1 MGIRREPTR
10 LNKRAVRE
18 PLGHSSARRTEVSG
32 GFPWAYVLAFLL
44 GTALVLVAFWYHIN
58 NQRQDTVANWKARVS
73 TIADDRARLVA
84 NWLNARRAD
93 AEVLASFPS
102 VRGLLAG
109 SGRGDDSVSPILN
122 RVASAYGYAAITVY
136 DAQARPLA
144 RSNAPADL
152 GAENPDLISTVTRTR
167 QVKID
172 LSGEKVDRRM
182 LTIAVPVFSD
192 GAPGRGEP
200 ATTKPVLGVVSLRM
214 KPESGLFPLLTDE
227 TVPTQTGET
236 LLFRLDSTEPSYL
249 SPLRHPAA
257 GWAAMSRS
265 LETLRDLAKRAQ
277 EGRDTFGEIT
287 DYRAVSTFAAT
298 RYIAPAGWGL
308 VLKVDRDEALTSF
321 HEQGQLA
328 GALAAFVALAWL
340 GFLIGLYRQQQ
351 RAHLLKAQMRQERAI
366 FNLKGYAEK
375 IVASVPSGLLLLSS
389 EMRVLSANR
398 SFFES
403 FQLHQDDVVGR
414 DLTDVVRAE
423 GLVRRAREVVQT
435 GAPQHDI
442 LFDLVVSARQ
452 ETRPVRITMTAIRM
466 AEEEPARLLLIIEDL
481 TEEERL
487 QSAHQAS
494 EQRFRDLVQGVDA
507 IVWEADAA
515 SLKFSFVSQRAE
527 GILGYPVDRWL
538 RERDFW
544 ITRIHPDDRERCMT
558 ICRDAVANAKDHEF
572 EYRSVAA
579 DGREVWLRDI
589 VQVVPDADGHAA
601 QLRGLTVDLTELKRS
616 EEALR
621 QSEEQLRQAQKM
633 DAVGKLAG
641 GIAHDFN
648 NLLMVIRGDSDLILR
663 RLPQAHPLRQNAEG
677 IREAADQA
685 ATLTRQLL
693 AFSRKQVVAP
703 QVLDINTI
711 VGGIHKML
719 QRLIGE
725 TINLVTV
732 TAPDLGPVK
741 ADPGQVEQM
750 ILNLAVNARDAMP
763 DGGRLTLRTANAELD
778 EATARRRGGAKPGQY
793 VMLEVSDTGVG
804 MDPDTKSR
812 IFEPFFTTKDHGKGT
827 GLGLSTVYGIVNQSG
842 GHVWVESEP
851 GRGTTFRV
859 YLPRIEAAAA
869 VAPSPVPMDIPAPV
883 PMRRREDLAA
893 QRQREQTPMAA
904 APAPPAAP
912 APTRRWVEIT
922 PPPPPQPPVEVPAAP
937 AAAVPAAVEVP
948 VPDLVDDGPKTARGE
963 TILLVEDA
971 QRVRA
976 VVREI
981 LEMNGYAVLEARHG
995 AEAIEISSRHQGPIH
1010 LMVTDVVMPQMSGR
1024 ELAQRLA
1031 PLRPDMRVLYMSGY
1045 TDDAIV
1051 RHGVLGAGMAFLSKP
1066 FTPDALAIKVREVLD
1081 ATRAGGGNGI
1091 PGTVRTEAVPRL
1103 ADRPENLGS
1112 RPSRV

>member
-1 MGIRREPTR
+1 MSSRREPTR
-10 LNKRAVRE
+10 STTRAGRD
-18 PLGHSSARRTEVSG
+18 PLGHPSARRLDPPSSI
-32 GFPWAYVLAFLL
+32 PWAYFLAFLV
-44 GTALVLVAFWYHIN
+44 GTALVLVAIWYHID
-58 NQRQDTVANWKARVS
+58 NQRRETVANWKGRVS
-73 TIADDRARLVA
+73 TIADDRSRLVA

-93 AEVLASFPS
+93 AEVLAGFPS
-102 VRGLLAG
+102 VRALL
-109 SGRGDDSVSPILN
+109 SGPSRGDDSVIQVLN
-122 RVASAYGYAAITVY
+122 RVASAYGYTAITIY
-136 DAQARPLA
+136 DGQGRWVA
-144 RSNAPADL
+144 RSNGAADL
-152 GAENPDLISTVTRTR
+152 APENPELIAAVARGR
-167 QVKID
+167 QFKID
-172 LSGEKVDRRM
+172 LSGEKTGRRV
-182 LTIAVPVFSD
+182 LTIAVPIFAD
-192 GAPGRGEP
+192 GAPGRGE
-200 ATTKPVLGVVSLRM
+200 AAANRPVLGVVSLRM
-214 KPESGLFPLLTDE
+214 KPETELFPLLTDE

-236 LLFRLDSTEPSYL
+236 LLFRLDGTEPTYL
-249 SPLRHPAA
+249 SPLRHTPA

-265 LETLRDLAKRAQ
+265 LETLRDLAKGAQ
-277 EGRDTFGEIT
+277 AGKDTFVELT
-287 DYRAVSTFAAT
+287 DYRAVPTFAAI
-298 RYIAPAGWGL
+298 RSVPPAGWGL
-308 VLKVDRDEALTSF
+308 VLKIDRDEALKGF
-321 HEQGQLA
+321 HQAGQLA
-328 GALAAFVALAWL
+328 GAAAAFLLLALAGL
-340 GFLIGLYRQQQ
+340 LISLYRQQQ

-375 IVASVPSGLLLLSS
+375 IVASVPSGLLVLSA
-389 EMRVLSANR
+389 EMRILSANR

-403 FQLHQDDVVGR
+403 FQLHQDDVIGR
-414 DLTDVVRAE
+414 DLQEVVRAE
-423 GLVRRAREVVQT
+423 GLTRRAREVLQT
-435 GAPQHDI
+435 GAPQHDV
-442 LFDLVVSARQ
+442 LFDLYVNARQ
-452 ETRPVRITMTAIRM
+452 ETRPVRITMTGIRM
-466 AEEEPARLLLIIEDL
+466 AEEEPARLLLIVEDL

-487 QSAHQAS
+487 QAAHQAS
-494 EQRFRDLVQGVDA
+494 EQRFRDLVQGLDA

-515 SLKFSFVSQRAE
+515 TLKFSFVSQRAE
-527 GILGYPVDRWL
+527 TILGYGVDRWL

-544 ITRIHPDDRERCMT
+544 VTRIHPDDRERCMK
-558 ICRDAVANAKDHEF
+558 ICREAVAKATDHEF
-572 EYRSVAA
+572 EYRSIVA
-579 DGREVWLRDI
+579 DGREIWLRDI
-589 VQVVPDADGHAA
+589 VHVVTDSDGRPA
-601 QLRGLTVDLTELKRS
+601 QLRGLTVDLTELRRS

-677 IREAADQA
+677 IREASEQA

-750 ILNLAVNARDAMP
+750 ILNLAVNGRDAMP
-763 DGGRLTLRTANAELD
+763 DGGRLTLRTANVELD
-778 EATARRRGGAKPGQY
+778 EATARRRGNAKPGQY

-804 MDPDTKSR
+804 MDSETKSH
-812 IFEPFFTTKDHGKGT
+812 IFEPFFTTKDQGKGT

-859 YLPRIEAAAA
+859 YLPRIEVPAEAK
-869 VAPSPVPMDIPAPV
+869 APAT
-883 PMRRREDLAA
+883 PMRRREDFAA
-893 QRQREQTPMAA
+893 QRLQMEPPVPVAV
-904 APAPPAAP
+904 APPAAP
-912 APTRRWVEIT
+912 PAPAPTAPPARRREDPA
-922 PPPPPQPPVEVPAAP
+922 PPPPPPPPVEVPV
-937 AAAVPAAVEVP
+937 AAVTPIETP
-948 VPDLVDDGPKTARGE
+948 IVDDGPKTARGE

-981 LEMNGYAVLEARHG
+981 LEMNGYGVLEARHG
-995 AEAIEISSRHQGPIH
+995 AEALEISGKHPGPIH

-1031 PLRPDMRVLYMSGY
+1031 PLRPEMRVLYMSGY

-1066 FTPDALAIKVREVLD
+1066 FTPDALAAKVREVLD
-1081 ATRAGGGNGI
+1081 SARAGAVNNGNVG
-1091 PGTVRTEAVPRL
+1091 PGRPEAVAQVERS
-1103 ADRPENLGS
+1103 EGLGS
-1112 RPSRV
+1112 KPSRV